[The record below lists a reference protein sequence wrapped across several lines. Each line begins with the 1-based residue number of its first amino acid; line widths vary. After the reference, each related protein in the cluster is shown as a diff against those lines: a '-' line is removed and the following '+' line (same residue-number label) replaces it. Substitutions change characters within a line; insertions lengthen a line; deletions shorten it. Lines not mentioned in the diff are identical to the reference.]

1 MKKSLLAVLP
11 LVLLSSCNY
20 ATTNE
25 NEVVEAYKS
34 QFLANYGYTDNATI
48 EIEKLNEKKD
58 VSWWLIESYS
68 TSANFI
74 GEYAYY
80 SKSKTLTPIFYVR
93 VYQ

>member
-1 MKKSLLAVLP
+1 MRKSLLAVLP

-34 QFLANYGYTDNATI
+34 QFLASYGYTDEATI
-48 EIEKLNEKKD
+48 EIEKLNEKKEM
-58 VSWWLIESYS
+58 SWWLIESYS
-68 TSANFI
+68 KSANFI

-80 SKSKTLTPIFYVR
+80 SKTKLLTPIFYVR
-93 VYQ
+93 T

>member
-1 MKKSLLAVLP
+1 MKKTILAVLP

-20 ATTNE
+20 ATTNA

-48 EIEKLNEKKD
+48 EIEKLDEKKEM
-58 VSWWLIESYS
+58 SWWLIESYS
-68 TSANFI
+68 KSVNFI

-80 SKSKTLTPIFYVR
+80 SKSKLLTPIFFVR
-93 VYQ
+93 IYQ